1 LVRSASE
8 EALPVTGAKR
18 KKSDRH
24 LLDHDKSECPTC
36 RNSDEE
42 EEGAAAT
49 SAAAVFPN
57 SSVDQLDTLAS
68 GAARSP
74 SAGSYSRLSDQSRES
89 SRDAVSTAE
98 DTALLQPYP
107 EYKH

>member
-18 KKSDRH
+18 KKTH

-42 EEGAAAT
+42 EEGEAAPV
-49 SAAAVFPN
+49 VFPN
-57 SSVDQLDTLAS
+57 PSVDQLDSLAS
-68 GAARSP
+68 TAARSP

-89 SRDAVSTAE
+89 SRDAVSAGE